1 MDEMNKLTLLRTLK
15 RHIPT
20 EELITREES
29 SQIRQ
34 SLYDFM
40 QPFEHHETDLII
52 ESISDLTIKCVELM
66 CILVIEVLNS
76 IRTVFHGLCVHFAS
90 TLFTQPLTTHSIFTT
105 ISVRYLI

>member
-40 QPFEHHETDLII
+40 QPFEYQETDLIR
-52 ESISDLTIKCVELM
+52 ESISDLTIECVELM
-66 CILVIEVLNS
+66 CIFVIEVINS
-76 IRTVFHGLCVHFAS
+76 IRTVFHRLCVQNAS
-90 TLFTQPLTTHSIFTT
+90 PLFTQPLTTHSIFTT